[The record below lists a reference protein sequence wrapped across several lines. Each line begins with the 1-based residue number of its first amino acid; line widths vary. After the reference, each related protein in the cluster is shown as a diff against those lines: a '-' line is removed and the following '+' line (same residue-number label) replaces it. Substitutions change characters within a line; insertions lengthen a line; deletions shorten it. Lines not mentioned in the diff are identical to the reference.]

1 MLDVQKNKEE
11 FIKLYKENISRKGS
25 KELLKYLE
33 QTDFFT
39 APASSAYH
47 LNEEGGLC
55 KHSLNVYYRLHKTL
69 KDEFGENYLNDL
81 QSIDK
86 EGIAIISLLHDICKA
101 NYYKLEMRN
110 VKDENGK
117 WIQKPYY
124 KIDEQLHYGHGSK
137 SVFIIQQFM
146 QLYLD
151 EALAIRYHMGGMEY
165 PNANFIEPN
174 VTAVYNDFPMSI
186 FLHLADLQASYID
199 ERIIKDE

>member
-1 MLDVQKNKEE
+1 MLDIQKNKEE
-11 FIKLYKENISRKGS
+11 FINLYTTNITRKGS
-25 KELLKYLE
+25 KNLLKYLE
-33 QTDFFT
+33 ETDFFS
-39 APASSAYH
+39 APASSVYH

-55 KHSLNVYYRLHKTL
+55 KHTLNVYYRLHRIL
-69 KDEFGENYLNDL
+69 ENEYGDKYLEL
-81 QSIDK
+81 IDN
-86 EGIAIISLLHDICKA
+86 EGIAIIALLHDICKA

-124 KIDEQLHYGHGSK
+124 KVDEQLHYGHGSK

-151 EALAIRYHMGGMEY
+151 EAMAIRYHMGGMEY

-174 VTAVYNDFPMSI
+174 VTAVYNDYPMAL
-186 FLHLADLQASYID
+186 FVHLADLEASYID
-199 ERIIKDE
+199 ERIDKNE

>member
-11 FIKLYKENISRKGS
+11 FIKLYKENITRKGN

-33 QTDFFT
+33 QTDFFI
-39 APASSAYH
+39 APASSTYH

-55 KHSLNVYYRLHKTL
+55 KHSLNVYYRLNKIL

-86 EGIAIISLLHDICKA
+86 EGIAIVSLLHDICKA

-174 VTAVYNDFPMSI
+174 VTAVYNDFPISI

>member
-1 MLDVQKNKEE
+1 MLDVEKNKKE
-11 FIKLYKENISRKGS
+11 FIRLYKENITRKGS

-33 QTDFFT
+33 ETDFFT
-39 APASSAYH
+39 APASSVYH

-55 KHSLNVYYRLHKTL
+55 QHSLNVYNRLHKIL
-69 KDEFGENYLNDL
+69 RDEYGEDYLNTLD
-81 QSIDK
+81 ITDK
-86 EGIAIISLLHDICKA
+86 EGIAIIGLLHDICKA

-110 VKDENGK
+110 VKENGT

-124 KIDEQLHYGHGSK
+124 KVEEQLHYGHGSK

-151 EALAIRYHMGGMEY
+151 EAMAIRYHMGGMEY

-174 VTAVYNDFPMSI
+174 ITSVYNDFPMTLFI
-186 FLHLADLQASYID
+186 HLADLQASYLD